1 MTELPFDG
9 REHLVLIN
17 GANGVAASD
26 LPDKKTRKGGLMDW
40 LGDLLED

>member
-1 MTELPFDG
+1 MTELPFAG

-17 GANGVAASD
+17 GLNGIIKSD
-26 LPDKKTRKGGLMDW
+26 LPEKTNKPGGLFEW